1 MAAALITGAF
11 VVLVRFLGCEELAAA
26 AAGLGRGTVLLVVLL
41 VIGLLLLGS
50 SSESPVRSMTTLAL
64 AVLDSV
70 TS

>member
-1 MAAALITGAF
+1 MDAALITGAF
-11 VVLVRFLGCEELAAA
+11 VVLVRFLRCEELAA
-26 AAGLGRGTVLLVVLL
+26 AAGLGRGTVVLVVWL
-41 VIGLLLLGS
+41 VLFLGS

>member
-1 MAAALITGAF
+1 MAAVLITGAF

-26 AAGLGRGTVLLVVLL
+26 AAGLGRGTVVVLVVLRW
-41 VIGLLLLGS
+41 LLLRS